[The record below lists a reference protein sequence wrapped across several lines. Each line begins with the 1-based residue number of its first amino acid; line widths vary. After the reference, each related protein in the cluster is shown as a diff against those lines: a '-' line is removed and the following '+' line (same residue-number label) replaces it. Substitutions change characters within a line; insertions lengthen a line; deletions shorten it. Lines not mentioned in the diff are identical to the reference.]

1 MQSKP
6 HGKGL
11 AGFIFGLLLATF
23 IIGVVLYFLNNTPSG
38 IRQPE
43 EPETEIQPEILT
55 PRQERR
61 AEPEPRPGDTA
72 SGSGRYALPPG
83 DITDKPPVAASV
95 PQQASTPAQRPEDK
109 PAQTK
114 PREPQRKPEPEAKP
128 TPEQILE
135 SGNVERAREQAR
147 RQRREAEAKAARE
160 AEAKAAREAE
170 AKAARE
176 AEAAEPRGSRSNA
189 EPRGGN
195 DRYIVQMGS
204 YNNPQA
210 ADTQRAKLA
219 MLGVNARVASS
230 KRSDGQTVYRI
241 QSGRL
246 SRAEAQALSDK
257 LRGNGI
263 DTLTRQAD

>member
-1 MQSKP
+1 MQNKP
-6 HGKGL
+6 YGKGL
-11 AGFIFGLLLATF
+11 SGFIFGLLLATL

-38 IRQPE
+38 IKQPE
-43 EPETEIQPEILT
+43 APKTEIQPEILT
-55 PRQERR
+55 PRQERQ
-61 AEPEPRPGDTA
+61 PEQRPNDTTVGPDSGDYT
-72 SGSGRYALPPG
+72 LPPG
-83 DITDKPPVAASV
+83 DITDKPPVSA
-95 PQQASTPAQRPEDK
+95 ASTPAQRQEEK
-109 PAQTK
+109 PVQENKPVQTK

-160 AEAKAAREAE
+160 AEAKAAEQRVQRNAE
-170 AKAARE
+170 AH
-176 AEAAEPRGSRSNA
+176 S
-189 EPRGGN
+189 GGN
-195 DRYIVQMGS
+195 GRYIVQMGS
-204 YNNPQA
+204 YNNPEA
-210 ADTQRAKLA
+210 ADTQRANLA

>member
-1 MQSKP
+1 MPNKP
-6 HGKGL
+6 HGQGL
-11 AGFIFGLLLATF
+11 SGFIFGLLLATL

-38 IRQPE
+38 IKQPE
-43 EPETEIQPEILT
+43 APKTEIQPEILT
-55 PRQERR
+55 PRQERQ
-61 AEPEPRPGDTA
+61 PEQRPSDTTVG
-72 SGSGRYALPPG
+72 SDSGRYALPPG

-109 PAQTK
+109 PEQDKPAQTK
-114 PREPQRKPEPEAKP
+114 PREQQRKPEPEAKP

-160 AEAKAAREAE
+160 AEAKTAEQRAQRNAE
-170 AKAARE
+170 AH
-176 AEAAEPRGSRSNA
+176 S
-189 EPRGGN
+189 GGN
-195 DRYIVQMGS
+195 GRYIVQMGS

-219 MLGVNARVASS
+219 MLGVNARVSSS

-246 SRAEAQALSDK
+246 SRAEAQALSER

>member
-1 MQSKP
+1 MPNKP
-6 HGKGL
+6 HGQGL
-11 AGFIFGLLLATF
+11 SGFIFGLLLATL

-38 IRQPE
+38 IKQPE
-43 EPETEIQPEILT
+43 APKTEIQPEILT
-55 PRQERR
+55 PRQERQ
-61 AEPEPRPGDTA
+61 PEQRPSDTTVG
-72 SGSGRYALPPG
+72 SDSGRYALPPG

-95 PQQASTPAQRPEDK
+95 PQQASTPAQRPEEKPAQEDK

-114 PREPQRKPEPEAKP
+114 PREQQRKPEPEAKP

-147 RQRREAEAKAARE
+147 RQRRGAEAKAARE
-160 AEAKAAREAE
+160 AESKTAE
-170 AKAARE
+170 QRAQR
-176 AEAAEPRGSRSNA
+176 NA
-189 EPRGGN
+189 EGGN
-195 DRYIVQMGS
+195 GRYIVQMGS

-219 MLGVNARVASS
+219 MLGVNARVTSS

-246 SRAEAQALSDK
+246 SRAEAQALSER

>member
-1 MQSKP
+1 MQNKP
-6 HGKGL
+6 YGKGL
-11 AGFIFGLLLATF
+11 SGFIFGLLLATL
-23 IIGVVLYFLNNTPSG
+23 IIGVVLYFLNNMPSG
-38 IRQPE
+38 IKQPE
-43 EPETEIQPEILT
+43 APKTEIQPEILT
-55 PRQERR
+55 PRQERQ
-61 AEPEPRPGDTA
+61 PEQRPSDTTVG
-72 SGSGRYALPPG
+72 SDSGRYALPPG
-83 DITDKPPVAASV
+83 DITDKPPVSASV
-95 PQQASTPAQRPEDK
+95 PQQASTPAQRQEEK
-109 PAQTK
+109 PAQENKPVQTK

-160 AEAKAAREAE
+160 AEAKAAEQRAQRNAE
-170 AKAARE
+170 AH
-176 AEAAEPRGSRSNA
+176 S
-189 EPRGGN
+189 GGN
-195 DRYIVQMGS
+195 GRYIVQMGS
-204 YNNPQA
+204 YNNPEA

-246 SRAEAQALSDK
+246 SRAEAQAISER

>member
-1 MQSKP
+1 MQNKP
-6 HGKGL
+6 YGKGL
-11 AGFIFGLLLATF
+11 SGFIFGLLLATL

-38 IRQPE
+38 IKQPE
-43 EPETEIQPEILT
+43 APKTEIQPEILT
-55 PRQERR
+55 PRQERQ
-61 AEPEPRPGDTA
+61 PEQRPSDTTVG
-72 SGSGRYALPPG
+72 SDSGRYALPPG

-95 PQQASTPAQRPEDK
+95 PQQASTPAQRQEEKPAQEDK
-109 PAQTK
+109 PVQTK
-114 PREPQRKPEPEAKP
+114 PREQQRKPEPEAKP

-160 AEAKAAREAE
+160 AESKTAE
-170 AKAARE
+170 QRTQ
-176 AEAAEPRGSRSNA
+176 RNA
-189 EPRGGN
+189 EGGN
-195 DRYIVQMGS
+195 GRYIVQMGS

-219 MLGVNARVASS
+219 MLGVNARVTSS
-230 KRSDGQTVYRI
+230 KRSDGQTIYRI

-246 SRAEAQALSDK
+246 SRAEAQALSER

>member
-1 MQSKP
+1 MPNKP
-6 HGKGL
+6 HGQGL
-11 AGFIFGLLLATF
+11 SGFIFGLLLATL

-38 IRQPE
+38 IKQPE
-43 EPETEIQPEILT
+43 APKTEIQPEILT
-55 PRQERR
+55 PRQERQ
-61 AEPEPRPGDTA
+61 PEQRPSDTTVG
-72 SGSGRYALPPG
+72 SDSGRYALPPG

-95 PQQASTPAQRPEDK
+95 PQQASTPAQRPEDKPEQDK

-160 AEAKAAREAE
+160 AEAKTAEQRAQRNAE
-170 AKAARE
+170 AH
-176 AEAAEPRGSRSNA
+176 S
-189 EPRGGN
+189 GGN
-195 DRYIVQMGS
+195 GRYIVQMGS

-219 MLGVNARVASS
+219 MLGVNARVTSS

-246 SRAEAQALSDK
+246 SRAEAQALSER

>member
-1 MQSKP
+1 MPNKP
-6 HGKGL
+6 HGQGL
-11 AGFIFGLLLATF
+11 SGFIFGLLLATL

-38 IRQPE
+38 IKQPE
-43 EPETEIQPEILT
+43 APKTEIQPEILT
-55 PRQERR
+55 PRQERQ
-61 AEPEPRPGDTA
+61 PEQRPSDTTVG
-72 SGSGRYALPPG
+72 SDSGRYTLPPG

-109 PAQTK
+109 PEQDKPAQTK
-114 PREPQRKPEPEAKP
+114 PREQQRKPEPEAKP

-160 AEAKAAREAE
+160 AEAKTAEQRAQRNAE
-170 AKAARE
+170 AH
-176 AEAAEPRGSRSNA
+176 S
-189 EPRGGN
+189 GGN
-195 DRYIVQMGS
+195 GRYIVQMGS

-219 MLGVNARVASS
+219 MLGVNARVTSS

-246 SRAEAQALSDK
+246 SRAEAQALSER

>member
-1 MQSKP
+1 MPNKP
-6 HGKGL
+6 HGQGL
-11 AGFIFGLLLATF
+11 SGFIFGLLLATL

-38 IRQPE
+38 IKQPE
-43 EPETEIQPEILT
+43 APKTEIQPEILT
-55 PRQERR
+55 PRQERQ
-61 AEPEPRPGDTA
+61 PEQRPSDTTVG
-72 SGSGRYALPPG
+72 SDSGRYALPPG

-109 PAQTK
+109 PEQDKPAQTK
-114 PREPQRKPEPEAKP
+114 PREQQRKPEPEAKP

-160 AEAKAAREAE
+160 AEAKTAEQRAQRNAE
-170 AKAARE
+170 AH
-176 AEAAEPRGSRSNA
+176 S
-189 EPRGGN
+189 GGN
-195 DRYIVQMGS
+195 GRYIVQMGS

-219 MLGVNARVASS
+219 MLGVNARVTSS

-246 SRAEAQALSDK
+246 SRAEAQALSER

>member
-1 MQSKP
+1 MQNKP
-6 HGKGL
+6 YGKGL
-11 AGFIFGLLLATF
+11 SGFIFGLLLATL

-38 IRQPE
+38 IKQPE
-43 EPETEIQPEILT
+43 APETEIQPEILT
-55 PRQERR
+55 PRQERQ
-61 AEPEPRPGDTA
+61 PEQRPNDTTVG
-72 SGSGRYALPPG
+72 SDSGRYTLPPG

-95 PQQASTPAQRPEDK
+95 PQQASTPAQRPEDKPEQDK

-160 AEAKAAREAE
+160 AEAKAAEQRAQRNAE
-170 AKAARE
+170 AH
-176 AEAAEPRGSRSNA
+176 S
-189 EPRGGN
+189 GGN
-195 DRYIVQMGS
+195 GRYIVQMGS
-204 YNNPQA
+204 YNNPEA

>member
-1 MQSKP
+1 MQNKP
-6 HGKGL
+6 YGKGL
-11 AGFIFGLLLATF
+11 SGFIFGLLLATL

-38 IRQPE
+38 IKQPE
-43 EPETEIQPEILT
+43 APKTEIQPEILT
-55 PRQERR
+55 PRQERQ
-61 AEPEPRPGDTA
+61 PEQRPSDTTVG
-72 SGSGRYALPPG
+72 SDSGRYALPPG

-95 PQQASTPAQRPEDK
+95 PQQASTPAQRQEEKTAQEDK
-109 PAQTK
+109 SVQTK

-160 AEAKAAREAE
+160 AEAKAAEQRAQRNAE
-170 AKAARE
+170 AH
-176 AEAAEPRGSRSNA
+176 S
-189 EPRGGN
+189 GGN
-195 DRYIVQMGS
+195 GRYIVQMGS
-204 YNNPQA
+204 YNNPEA

>member
-1 MQSKP
+1 MPNKP
-6 HGKGL
+6 HGQGL
-11 AGFIFGLLLATF
+11 SGFIFGLLLATL

-38 IRQPE
+38 IKQPE
-43 EPETEIQPEILT
+43 APKTEIQPEILT
-55 PRQERR
+55 PRQERQ
-61 AEPEPRPGDTA
+61 PEQRPSDTTVG
-72 SGSGRYALPPG
+72 SDSGRYALPPG

-95 PQQASTPAQRPEDK
+95 PQQASTPAQRPEEKPAQEDK
-109 PAQTK
+109 PVQTK
-114 PREPQRKPEPEAKP
+114 PREQQRKPEPEAKP

-160 AEAKAAREAE
+160 AEAKTAE
-170 AKAARE
+170 QRAQRNTE
-176 AEAAEPRGSRSNA
+176 GSN
-189 EPRGGN
+189 G
-195 DRYIVQMGS
+195 RYIVQMGS

-219 MLGVNARVASS
+219 MLGVNARVTSS

-246 SRAEAQALSDK
+246 SRAEAQALSER

>member
-1 MQSKP
+1 MQTKP

-11 AGFIFGLLLATF
+11 SGFIFGLLLATL

-38 IRQPE
+38 IKQPE
-43 EPETEIQPEILT
+43 APKTEIQPEILT
-55 PRQERR
+55 PRQEHQ
-61 AEPEPRPGDTA
+61 PEHRPSDTTA
-72 SGSGRYALPPG
+72 GSDSGHYTLPPG

-109 PAQTK
+109 PAQEDKTVQTK
-114 PREPQRKPEPEAKP
+114 PRDPQRKPEPEAKP

-147 RQRREAEAKAARE
+147 RQRREAEAHN
-160 AEAKAAREAE
+160 
-170 AKAARE
+170 
-176 AEAAEPRGSRSNA
+176 S
-189 EPRGGN
+189 GN
-195 DRYIVQMGS
+195 GHYIVQMGS

-241 QSGRL
+241 QSSLL

>member
-1 MQSKP
+1 MPNKP
-6 HGKGL
+6 HGQGL
-11 AGFIFGLLLATF
+11 SGFIFGLLLATL

-38 IRQPE
+38 IKQPE
-43 EPETEIQPEILT
+43 APKTEIQPEILT
-55 PRQERR
+55 PRQERQ
-61 AEPEPRPGDTA
+61 PEQRPSDTTVG
-72 SGSGRYALPPG
+72 SDSGRYALPPG

-109 PAQTK
+109 PEQDKPAQTK
-114 PREPQRKPEPEAKP
+114 PREQQRKPEPEAKP

-160 AEAKAAREAE
+160 AEAKTAEQRAQRNAE
-170 AKAARE
+170 AH
-176 AEAAEPRGSRSNA
+176 S
-189 EPRGGN
+189 GGN
-195 DRYIVQMGS
+195 GRYIVQMGS

-219 MLGVNARVASS
+219 MLGVNARVTSS

-246 SRAEAQALSDK
+246 SRAEAQALSER

-263 DTLTRQAD
+263 DTLTRQTD

>member
-1 MQSKP
+1 MPNKP
-6 HGKGL
+6 HGQGL
-11 AGFIFGLLLATF
+11 SGFIFGLLLATL

-38 IRQPE
+38 IKQPE
-43 EPETEIQPEILT
+43 APKTEIQPEILT
-55 PRQERR
+55 PRQERQ
-61 AEPEPRPGDTA
+61 PEQRPSDTTVG
-72 SGSGRYALPPG
+72 SDSGRYALPPG

-95 PQQASTPAQRPEDK
+95 PQQASTPAQRPEEKPAQEDK

-114 PREPQRKPEPEAKP
+114 PREQQRKPDPEAKP
-128 TPEQILE
+128 PPDQILE

-160 AEAKAAREAE
+160 AEAKTAEQRAQRNAE
-170 AKAARE
+170 AH
-176 AEAAEPRGSRSNA
+176 S
-189 EPRGGN
+189 GGN
-195 DRYIVQMGS
+195 GRYIVQMGS

-219 MLGVNARVASS
+219 MLGVNARVTSS

-246 SRAEAQALSDK
+246 SRAEAQALSER

>member
-1 MQSKP
+1 MQNKP
-6 HGKGL
+6 HGQGL
-11 AGFIFGLLLATF
+11 SGFIFGLLLATL

-38 IRQPE
+38 IKQPE
-43 EPETEIQPEILT
+43 APKTEIQPEILT
-55 PRQERR
+55 PRQERQ
-61 AEPEPRPGDTA
+61 PEQRPSDTTVG
-72 SGSGRYALPPG
+72 SDSGRYALPPG

-109 PAQTK
+109 PEQDKPAQTK
-114 PREPQRKPEPEAKP
+114 PREQQRKPEPEAKP

-160 AEAKAAREAE
+160 AEAKTAEQRAQRNAE
-170 AKAARE
+170 AH
-176 AEAAEPRGSRSNA
+176 S
-189 EPRGGN
+189 GGN
-195 DRYIVQMGS
+195 GRYIVQMGS
-204 YNNPQA
+204 YNNPEA

-219 MLGVNARVASS
+219 MLGVNARVTSS

-246 SRAEAQALSDK
+246 SRAEAQALSER

-263 DTLTRQAD
+263 DTLTRQTD

>member
-1 MQSKP
+1 MPNKP
-6 HGKGL
+6 HGQGL
-11 AGFIFGLLLATF
+11 SGFIFGLLLATL

-38 IRQPE
+38 IKQPE
-43 EPETEIQPEILT
+43 APKTEIQPEILT
-55 PRQERR
+55 PRQERQ
-61 AEPEPRPGDTA
+61 PEQRPSDTTVG
-72 SGSGRYALPPG
+72 SDSGRYALPPG

-95 PQQASTPAQRPEDK
+95 PQQASTPVQRQEEKPAQEDK
-109 PAQTK
+109 SVQTK

-160 AEAKAAREAE
+160 AESKTAE
-170 AKAARE
+170 QRAQR
-176 AEAAEPRGSRSNA
+176 NA
-189 EPRGGN
+189 EGGN
-195 DRYIVQMGS
+195 GRYIVQMGS

-219 MLGVNARVASS
+219 MLGVNARVTSS

-246 SRAEAQALSDK
+246 SRAEAQALSER

>member
-1 MQSKP
+1 MQNKP
-6 HGKGL
+6 HGQGL
-11 AGFIFGLLLATF
+11 SGFIFGLLLATL

-38 IRQPE
+38 IKQPE
-43 EPETEIQPEILT
+43 APKTEIQPEILT
-55 PRQERR
+55 PRQERQ
-61 AEPEPRPGDTA
+61 PEQRPSDTTVG
-72 SGSGRYALPPG
+72 SDSGRYALPPG

-95 PQQASTPAQRPEDK
+95 PQQASTPAQRPEEKPAQEDK

-114 PREPQRKPEPEAKP
+114 PREQQRKPEPEAKP

-160 AEAKAAREAE
+160 AEAKTAEQRAQRNAE
-170 AKAARE
+170 AH
-176 AEAAEPRGSRSNA
+176 S
-189 EPRGGN
+189 GGN
-195 DRYIVQMGS
+195 GRYIVQMGS

-219 MLGVNARVASS
+219 MLGVNARVTSS

-246 SRAEAQALSDK
+246 SRAEAQALSER

>member
-1 MQSKP
+1 M
-6 HGKGL
+6 
-11 AGFIFGLLLATF
+11 
-23 IIGVVLYFLNNTPSG
+23 VLYFLNNTPSG
-38 IRQPE
+38 IKQPE
-43 EPETEIQPEILT
+43 APKTEIQPEILT
-55 PRQERR
+55 PRQERQ
-61 AEPEPRPGDTA
+61 PEQRPSDTTT
-72 SGSGRYALPPG
+72 SGSDSGHYTLPPG

-95 PQQASTPAQRPEDK
+95 PQQASTPAQRPEEKPAQEDK
-109 PAQTK
+109 PVQTK
-114 PREPQRKPEPEAKP
+114 PREQQRKPEPEAKP

-160 AEAKAAREAE
+160 AEAKTAEQRAQRNAE
-170 AKAARE
+170 AH
-176 AEAAEPRGSRSNA
+176 S
-189 EPRGGN
+189 GGN
-195 DRYIVQMGS
+195 GRYIVQMGS

-219 MLGVNARVASS
+219 MLGVNARVTSS

-246 SRAEAQALSDK
+246 SRAEAQALSER

>member
-1 MQSKP
+1 MPNKP
-6 HGKGL
+6 HGQGL
-11 AGFIFGLLLATF
+11 SGFIFGLLLATL

-38 IRQPE
+38 IKQPE
-43 EPETEIQPEILT
+43 APKTEIQPEILT
-55 PRQERR
+55 PRQERQ
-61 AEPEPRPGDTA
+61 PEQRPSDTTVG
-72 SGSGRYALPPG
+72 SDSGRYALPPG

-95 PQQASTPAQRPEDK
+95 PQQASTPAQRPEEKPAPEDK
-109 PAQTK
+109 PMQTK
-114 PREPQRKPEPEAKP
+114 PREQQRKPEPEAKP

-160 AEAKAAREAE
+160 AEAKTAE
-170 AKAARE
+170 QRAQR
-176 AEAAEPRGSRSNA
+176 NA
-189 EPRGGN
+189 EVHSGGN
-195 DRYIVQMGS
+195 GRYIVQMGS

-219 MLGVNARVASS
+219 MLGVNARVTSS

-246 SRAEAQALSDK
+246 SRAEAQALSER

-263 DTLTRQAD
+263 DTLTRQAN

>member
-1 MQSKP
+1 MQNKP
-6 HGKGL
+6 YGKGL
-11 AGFIFGLLLATF
+11 SGFIFGLLLATL

-38 IRQPE
+38 IKQPE
-43 EPETEIQPEILT
+43 APKTEIQPEILT
-55 PRQERR
+55 PRQERQ
-61 AEPEPRPGDTA
+61 PEQRPSDTTVG
-72 SGSGRYALPPG
+72 SDSGRYALPPG

-95 PQQASTPAQRPEDK
+95 PQQASTPAQRTEDK
-109 PAQTK
+109 PAQEDKPVQTK

-160 AEAKAAREAE
+160 AEAKAAEQRAQRNAE
-170 AKAARE
+170 AH
-176 AEAAEPRGSRSNA
+176 S
-189 EPRGGN
+189 GGN
-195 DRYIVQMGS
+195 GRYIVQMGS
-204 YNNPQA
+204 YNNPEA

-246 SRAEAQALSDK
+246 SRAEAQALSEK

>member
-1 MQSKP
+1 MPNKP
-6 HGKGL
+6 HGQGL
-11 AGFIFGLLLATF
+11 SGFIFGLLLATL

-38 IRQPE
+38 IKQPE
-43 EPETEIQPEILT
+43 APKTEIQPEILT
-55 PRQERR
+55 PRQERQ
-61 AEPEPRPGDTA
+61 PEQRPSDTTVG
-72 SGSGRYALPPG
+72 SDSGRYALPPG

-95 PQQASTPAQRPEDK
+95 PQQASTPAQRPEEKPAQEDK
-109 PAQTK
+109 PGQTK
-114 PREPQRKPEPEAKP
+114 PREQQRKPEPEAKP

-160 AEAKAAREAE
+160 VEAKTAEQRAQRNAEAH
-170 AKAARE
+170 
-176 AEAAEPRGSRSNA
+176 S
-189 EPRGGN
+189 GGN
-195 DRYIVQMGS
+195 GRYIVQMGS
-204 YNNPQA
+204 YNNPEA

-219 MLGVNARVASS
+219 MLGVNARVTSS

-246 SRAEAQALSDK
+246 SRAEAQALSER

>member
-1 MQSKP
+1 MQNKP
-6 HGKGL
+6 YGKGL
-11 AGFIFGLLLATF
+11 SGFIFGLLLATL

-38 IRQPE
+38 IKQPE
-43 EPETEIQPEILT
+43 APKTEIQPEILT
-55 PRQERR
+55 PRQERQ
-61 AEPEPRPGDTA
+61 PEQRPSDTTVD
-72 SGSGRYALPPG
+72 SDRGRYALPPG

-95 PQQASTPAQRPEDK
+95 PQQASTPAQRQEEKPAQEDK
-109 PAQTK
+109 PVQTK

-147 RQRREAEAKAARE
+147 GQRREADAKAARE
-160 AEAKAAREAE
+160 AVAKAAEQRAQRNAE
-170 AKAARE
+170 AH
-176 AEAAEPRGSRSNA
+176 S
-189 EPRGGN
+189 GGN
-195 DRYIVQMGS
+195 GRYIVQMGS

>member
-1 MQSKP
+1 MPNKP
-6 HGKGL
+6 HGQGL
-11 AGFIFGLLLATF
+11 AGFIFGLLLATL

-38 IRQPE
+38 IKQPE
-43 EPETEIQPEILT
+43 APKTEIQPEILT
-55 PRQERR
+55 PRQERQ
-61 AEPEPRPGDTA
+61 PEQRPSDTTVG
-72 SGSGRYALPPG
+72 SDSGRYALPPG

-95 PQQASTPAQRPEDK
+95 PQQASTPAQRPEEKPAQEDK
-109 PAQTK
+109 PGQTK
-114 PREPQRKPEPEAKP
+114 PREQQRKPEPEAKP

-160 AEAKAAREAE
+160 AEAKTAEQRAQRNAE
-170 AKAARE
+170 AH
-176 AEAAEPRGSRSNA
+176 S
-189 EPRGGN
+189 GGN
-195 DRYIVQMGS
+195 GRYIVQMGS
-204 YNNPQA
+204 YNNPEA

-246 SRAEAQALSDK
+246 SRAEAQALSER

>member
-1 MQSKP
+1 MPNKP
-6 HGKGL
+6 HGQGL
-11 AGFIFGLLLATF
+11 SGFIFGLLLATL

-38 IRQPE
+38 IKQPE
-43 EPETEIQPEILT
+43 APKTEIQPEILT
-55 PRQERR
+55 PRQERQ
-61 AEPEPRPGDTA
+61 PEQRPSDTTVG
-72 SGSGRYALPPG
+72 SDSGRYALPPG

-95 PQQASTPAQRPEDK
+95 PQQASTPAQRPEEKPAQEDK

-114 PREPQRKPEPEAKP
+114 PREQQRKPEPEAKP

-160 AEAKAAREAE
+160 AEAKAAEQRAQRNAE
-170 AKAARE
+170 AH
-176 AEAAEPRGSRSNA
+176 S
-189 EPRGGN
+189 GGN
-195 DRYIVQMGS
+195 GRYIVQMGS
-204 YNNPQA
+204 YNNPEA

-246 SRAEAQALSDK
+246 SRAEAQALSEK

>member
-1 MQSKP
+1 MPNKP
-6 HGKGL
+6 HGQGL
-11 AGFIFGLLLATF
+11 SGFIFGLLLATL

-38 IRQPE
+38 IKQPE
-43 EPETEIQPEILT
+43 APKTEIQPEILT
-55 PRQERR
+55 PRQERQ
-61 AEPEPRPGDTA
+61 PEQRPSDTTVG
-72 SGSGRYALPPG
+72 SDSGRYALPPG

-95 PQQASTPAQRPEDK
+95 PQQASTPAQRPEEK
-109 PAQTK
+109 PAQEDKSVQTK
-114 PREPQRKPEPEAKP
+114 PREQQRKPEPEAKP

-160 AEAKAAREAE
+160 AEAKAAEQRAQRNAE
-170 AKAARE
+170 AH
-176 AEAAEPRGSRSNA
+176 S
-189 EPRGGN
+189 GGN
-195 DRYIVQMGS
+195 GRYIVQMGS
-204 YNNPQA
+204 YNNPEA

-246 SRAEAQALSDK
+246 SRAEAQALSEK

>member
-1 MQSKP
+1 MQNKP
-6 HGKGL
+6 YGKGL
-11 AGFIFGLLLATF
+11 SGFIFGLLLATL

-38 IRQPE
+38 IKQPE
-43 EPETEIQPEILT
+43 APKTEIQPEILT
-55 PRQERR
+55 PRQERQ
-61 AEPEPRPGDTA
+61 PEQRPSDTTA
-72 SGSGRYALPPG
+72 GSDRGRYALPPG
-83 DITDKPPVAASV
+83 DITDKPPIAASV
-95 PQQASTPAQRPEDK
+95 PQQASTPVQRQEEKPAQEDK
-109 PAQTK
+109 SVQTK

-147 RQRREAEAKAARE
+147 HQRREAEAKAARE
-160 AEAKAAREAE
+160 AEAKTAEQRAQRNAE
-170 AKAARE
+170 AH
-176 AEAAEPRGSRSNA
+176 S
-189 EPRGGN
+189 GGN
-195 DRYIVQMGS
+195 GRYIVQMGS

-246 SRAEAQALSDK
+246 SRAEAQALSER

>member
-1 MQSKP
+1 MQNKP
-6 HGKGL
+6 YGKGL
-11 AGFIFGLLLATF
+11 SGFIFGLLLATL

-38 IRQPE
+38 IKQPE
-43 EPETEIQPEILT
+43 APKTEIQPEILT
-55 PRQERR
+55 PRQERQ
-61 AEPEPRPGDTA
+61 PEQRPSDTTVGPD
-72 SGSGRYALPPG
+72 SGHYTLPPG
-83 DITDKPPVAASV
+83 DITDKPPVSASV
-95 PQQASTPAQRPEDK
+95 PQQASTPAQRQEEK
-109 PAQTK
+109 PAQENKPVQTK

-160 AEAKAAREAE
+160 AEAKAAEQRAQ
-170 AKAARE
+170 R
-176 AEAAEPRGSRSNA
+176 NA
-189 EPRGGN
+189 EVHSGGN
-195 DRYIVQMGS
+195 GRYIVQMGS
-204 YNNPQA
+204 YNNPEA

-246 SRAEAQALSDK
+246 SRAEAQALSEK

>member
-1 MQSKP
+1 MQNKP
-6 HGKGL
+6 YGKGL
-11 AGFIFGLLLATF
+11 SGFIFGLLLATL

-38 IRQPE
+38 IKQPE
-43 EPETEIQPEILT
+43 APKTEIQPEILT
-55 PRQERR
+55 PRQERQ
-61 AEPEPRPGDTA
+61 PEQRPSDTTVD
-72 SGSGRYALPPG
+72 SDRGRYALPPG

-95 PQQASTPAQRPEDK
+95 PQQASTPAQRQEEKPAQEDK
-109 PAQTK
+109 PVQTK

-160 AEAKAAREAE
+160 AEAKAAEQRAQRNAE
-170 AKAARE
+170 AH
-176 AEAAEPRGSRSNA
+176 S
-189 EPRGGN
+189 GGN
-195 DRYIVQMGS
+195 GRYIVQMGS

>member
-1 MQSKP
+1 MPNKP
-6 HGKGL
+6 HGQGL
-11 AGFIFGLLLATF
+11 SGFIFGLLLATL

-38 IRQPE
+38 IKQPE
-43 EPETEIQPEILT
+43 APKTEIQPEILT
-55 PRQERR
+55 PRQERQ
-61 AEPEPRPGDTA
+61 PEQRPNDTTVGSD
-72 SGSGRYALPPG
+72 SGHYSLPPG

-95 PQQASTPAQRPEDK
+95 PQQASTPAQRQEEKPAQEDK
-109 PAQTK
+109 PVQTK

-160 AEAKAAREAE
+160 AEAKAAEQRAQRNAE
-170 AKAARE
+170 AH
-176 AEAAEPRGSRSNA
+176 S
-189 EPRGGN
+189 GGN
-195 DRYIVQMGS
+195 GRYIVQMGS

-219 MLGVNARVASS
+219 MLGVNARVTSS

-246 SRAEAQALSDK
+246 SRAEAQALSER

-263 DTLTRQAD
+263 DTLTRQTD

>member
-1 MQSKP
+1 MQNKP
-6 HGKGL
+6 YGKGL
-11 AGFIFGLLLATF
+11 SGFIFGLLLATL

-38 IRQPE
+38 IKQPE
-43 EPETEIQPEILT
+43 APKTEIQPEILT
-55 PRQERR
+55 PRQERQ
-61 AEPEPRPGDTA
+61 PEQRPSDTTVG
-72 SGSGRYALPPG
+72 SDSGRYALPPG

-109 PAQTK
+109 PEQDKPAQTK
-114 PREPQRKPEPEAKP
+114 PREQQRKPEPEAKP

-160 AEAKAAREAE
+160 AEAKTAEQRAQRNAE
-170 AKAARE
+170 AH
-176 AEAAEPRGSRSNA
+176 S
-189 EPRGGN
+189 GGN
-195 DRYIVQMGS
+195 GRYIVQMGS

-219 MLGVNARVASS
+219 MLGVNARVTSS

-246 SRAEAQALSDK
+246 SRAEAQALSER

-263 DTLTRQAD
+263 DTLTRQTD

>member
-1 MQSKP
+1 MPNKP
-6 HGKGL
+6 HGQGL
-11 AGFIFGLLLATF
+11 SGFIFGLLLATL

-38 IRQPE
+38 IKQPE
-43 EPETEIQPEILT
+43 APKTEIQPEILT
-55 PRQERR
+55 PRQERQ
-61 AEPEPRPGDTA
+61 PEQRPSDTTVG
-72 SGSGRYALPPG
+72 SDSGRYALPPG

-95 PQQASTPAQRPEDK
+95 PQQASTPAQRPEEKPAQEDK
-109 PAQTK
+109 PVQTK
-114 PREPQRKPEPEAKP
+114 PREQQRKPEPEAKP

-160 AEAKAAREAE
+160 AEAKTAE
-170 AKAARE
+170 QRAQR
-176 AEAAEPRGSRSNA
+176 NA
-189 EPRGGN
+189 EVHSGGN
-195 DRYIVQMGS
+195 GRYIVQMGS

-219 MLGVNARVASS
+219 MLGVNARVTSS

-246 SRAEAQALSDK
+246 SRAEAQALSER

>member
-1 MQSKP
+1 MPNKP
-6 HGKGL
+6 HGQGL
-11 AGFIFGLLLATF
+11 SGFIFGLLLATL

-38 IRQPE
+38 IKQPE
-43 EPETEIQPEILT
+43 APKTEIQPEILT
-55 PRQERR
+55 PRQERQ
-61 AEPEPRPGDTA
+61 PEQRPSDTTV
-72 SGSGRYALPPG
+72 GSDSRRYALPPG

-95 PQQASTPAQRPEDK
+95 PQQASTPAQRPEEKPAPEDK
-109 PAQTK
+109 PMQTK
-114 PREPQRKPEPEAKP
+114 PREQQRKPEPEAKP

-160 AEAKAAREAE
+160 VESKTAEQRAQR
-170 AKAARE
+170 
-176 AEAAEPRGSRSNA
+176 NA
-189 EPRGGN
+189 EGGN
-195 DRYIVQMGS
+195 GRYIVQMGS

-219 MLGVNARVASS
+219 MLGVNARVTSS

-246 SRAEAQALSDK
+246 SRAEAQALSEH

>member
-1 MQSKP
+1 MPNKP
-6 HGKGL
+6 HGQGL
-11 AGFIFGLLLATF
+11 SGFIFGLLLATL

-38 IRQPE
+38 IKQPE
-43 EPETEIQPEILT
+43 APKTEIQPEILT
-55 PRQERR
+55 PRQERQ
-61 AEPEPRPGDTA
+61 PEQRPSDTTVG
-72 SGSGRYALPPG
+72 SDSGRYALPPG

-95 PQQASTPAQRPEDK
+95 PQQASTPAQRPEEKPAQEDK
-109 PAQTK
+109 PVQTK
-114 PREPQRKPEPEAKP
+114 PREQQRKPEPEAKP

-160 AEAKAAREAE
+160 AEAKTAEQRAQRNAE
-170 AKAARE
+170 AH
-176 AEAAEPRGSRSNA
+176 S
-189 EPRGGN
+189 GGN
-195 DRYIVQMGS
+195 GRYIVQMGS

-219 MLGVNARVASS
+219 MLGVNARVTSS

-246 SRAEAQALSDK
+246 SRAEAQALSER
-257 LRGNGI
+257 LRSNGI
-263 DTLTRQAD
+263 DTLTRQTD

>member
-1 MQSKP
+1 MPNKP
-6 HGKGL
+6 HGQGL
-11 AGFIFGLLLATF
+11 SGFIFGLLLATL

-38 IRQPE
+38 IKQPE
-43 EPETEIQPEILT
+43 APKTEIQPEILT
-55 PRQERR
+55 PRQERQ
-61 AEPEPRPGDTA
+61 PEQRPSDTTVG
-72 SGSGRYALPPG
+72 SDSGRYALPPG

-95 PQQASTPAQRPEDK
+95 PQQASTPAQRQEDK
-109 PAQTK
+109 PAQEDKPVQTK

-160 AEAKAAREAE
+160 AEAKTAEQRAQRNAE
-170 AKAARE
+170 AH
-176 AEAAEPRGSRSNA
+176 S
-189 EPRGGN
+189 GGN
-195 DRYIVQMGS
+195 GRYIVQMGS
-204 YNNPQA
+204 YNNPEA

-219 MLGVNARVASS
+219 MLGVNARVTSS

-246 SRAEAQALSDK
+246 SRAEAQALSER

>member
-1 MQSKP
+1 MQNKP

-11 AGFIFGLLLATF
+11 SGFIFGLLLATL

-38 IRQPE
+38 IKQPE
-43 EPETEIQPEILT
+43 APKTEIQPEILT
-55 PRQERR
+55 PRQERQ
-61 AEPEPRPGDTA
+61 PEQRPNDTTVGPD
-72 SGSGRYALPPG
+72 SGHYTLPPG
-83 DITDKPPVAASV
+83 DITDKPPVSASV
-95 PQQASTPAQRPEDK
+95 PQQASTPVQRQEEKPAQEDK
-109 PAQTK
+109 SVQTK

-160 AEAKAAREAE
+160 AEAKAAEQRAQRNAE
-170 AKAARE
+170 AH
-176 AEAAEPRGSRSNA
+176 S
-189 EPRGGN
+189 GGN
-195 DRYIVQMGS
+195 GRYIVQMGS
-204 YNNPQA
+204 YNNPEA

-246 SRAEAQALSDK
+246 SRAEAQALSEK

>member
-1 MQSKP
+1 MQNKP
-6 HGKGL
+6 HGQGL
-11 AGFIFGLLLATF
+11 SGFIFGLLLATL

-38 IRQPE
+38 IKQPE
-43 EPETEIQPEILT
+43 APKTEIQPEILT
-55 PRQERR
+55 PRQERQ
-61 AEPEPRPGDTA
+61 PEQRPSDTTVG
-72 SGSGRYALPPG
+72 SDSGRYALPPG

-109 PAQTK
+109 PEQDKPAQTK
-114 PREPQRKPEPEAKP
+114 PREQQRKPEPEAKP

-160 AEAKAAREAE
+160 AEAKTAEQRAQRNAE
-170 AKAARE
+170 AH
-176 AEAAEPRGSRSNA
+176 S
-189 EPRGGN
+189 GGN
-195 DRYIVQMGS
+195 GRYIVQMGS
-204 YNNPQA
+204 YNNPEA

-246 SRAEAQALSDK
+246 SRAEAQALSER

-263 DTLTRQAD
+263 DTLTRQTD

>member
-1 MQSKP
+1 MQNKP
-6 HGKGL
+6 YGKGL
-11 AGFIFGLLLATF
+11 SGFIFGLLLATL

-38 IRQPE
+38 IKQPE
-43 EPETEIQPEILT
+43 APKTEIQPEILT
-55 PRQERR
+55 PRQERQ
-61 AEPEPRPGDTA
+61 PEQRPSDTTVG
-72 SGSGRYALPPG
+72 SDSGRYALPPG

-109 PAQTK
+109 PEQDKPAQTK
-114 PREPQRKPEPEAKP
+114 PREQQRKPEPEAKP

-160 AEAKAAREAE
+160 AESKTAE
-170 AKAARE
+170 QRAQR
-176 AEAAEPRGSRSNA
+176 NA
-189 EPRGGN
+189 EGGN
-195 DRYIVQMGS
+195 GRYIVQMGS

-219 MLGVNARVASS
+219 MLGVNARVTSS

-246 SRAEAQALSDK
+246 SRAEAQALSER

>member
-1 MQSKP
+1 MPNKP
-6 HGKGL
+6 HGQGL
-11 AGFIFGLLLATF
+11 SGFIFGLLLATL

-38 IRQPE
+38 IKQPE
-43 EPETEIQPEILT
+43 APKTELQPEILT
-55 PRQERR
+55 PRQERQ
-61 AEPEPRPGDTA
+61 PEQRPSDTTVG
-72 SGSGRYALPPG
+72 SDSGRYALPPG

-95 PQQASTPAQRPEDK
+95 PQQASTPAQRPEEKPAQEDK
-109 PAQTK
+109 PGQTK
-114 PREPQRKPEPEAKP
+114 PREQQRKPEPEAKP

-160 AEAKAAREAE
+160 AEAKTAEQRAQRNAE
-170 AKAARE
+170 AH
-176 AEAAEPRGSRSNA
+176 S
-189 EPRGGN
+189 GGN
-195 DRYIVQMGS
+195 GRYIVQMGS
-204 YNNPQA
+204 YNNPEA

-219 MLGVNARVASS
+219 MLGVNARVTSS

-246 SRAEAQALSDK
+246 SRAEAQALSER